1 MSEEAGSICEDGS
14 ATGDDSIVSGS
25 LDIEMPSKMAR
36 LFNGPARYR
45 VAYGGRGSGK
55 TRTFAKMAA
64 VMAYNFARA
73 GKIGQ
78 ILCAREHL
86 NSLDESSFT
95 EIKSAIEDDPFL
107 RTQFD
112 CGARYIRTIGKE
124 VEFTFAGLRTNL
136 DSIKSKA
143 RILLCWVDEAESVT
157 EMAWRTLLP
166 TVRETDSEIWVSF
179 NPLDPESA
187 TYQRFV
193 DNPPENARVE
203 KVNYSDNPFFPDVL
217 RQEMENDRAR
227 LKPEAFNWVW
237 NGDCL
242 DFQEGAYYRDS
253 ILEAQKEGRI
263 RPMIDIDRTIP
274 VVTAFD
280 LGMNDST
287 SIVFAQFVGSEI
299 RVIDFYENSQMPLD
313 HYVKVMRDWGHEKG
327 YVYGTTILPHDAK
340 VRELGTGKSRIE
352 ILNGLGIQD
361 VVVAPQ
367 LRVDDGIASV
377 RMAFNRCYFHEG
389 NCKRLLKCLRHY
401 HAEWVE
407 KARTFRPKPE
417 HDWSSHAADAFRYL
431 ITGYIDLTS
440 WTGPSTQGMS
450 PQGAALTRNAHRF
463 VA

>member
-1 MSEEAGSICEDGS
+1 MTQSTADE
-14 ATGDDSIVSGS
+14 
-25 LDIEMPSKMAR
+25 LNIEIPAKMAAI
-36 LFNGPARYR
+36 FDGPARYR

-64 VMAYNFARA
+64 VMAYNFARE

-95 EIKSAIEDDPFL
+95 EIKSAIEEDPFL

-112 CGARYIRTIGKE
+112 MGARYIRTNCKS

-143 RILLCWVDEAESVT
+143 RILLCWIDEAESVT

-193 DNPPENARVE
+193 DNPPENA
-203 KVNYSDNPFFPDVL
+203 KVIRCNYDDNPFFPDVL
-217 RQEMENDRAR
+217 RQEMENDRIR
-227 LKPEAFNWVW
+227 LRPEIFNHVW
-237 NGDCL
+237 GGDCL
-242 DFQEGAYYRDS
+242 DFQEGAYYRDC
-253 ILEAQKEGRI
+253 ILKAQSDGRV
-263 RPMIDIDRTIP
+263 RETLDFDRSIP
-274 VVTAFD
+274 VVTAWD
-280 LGMNDST
+280 LGINDST

-299 RVIDFYENSQMPLD
+299 RVIDFYENSQLALD
-313 HYVKVMRDWGHEKG
+313 HYVQVLQERAKTHG
-327 YVYGTTILPHDAK
+327 YVYGTTILPHDAQ

-352 ILNGLGIQD
+352 ILQNLGVMDGI
-361 VVVAPQ
+361 VAPK
-367 LRVDDGIASV
+367 LRVDDGIAAV
-377 RMAFNRCYFHEG
+377 RMSFDRCYFDEG
-389 NCKRLLKCLRHY
+389 KTKRLLKCLRHY
-401 HAEWVE
+401 HAEWQE
-407 KARTFRPKPE
+407 HSRTFKPKPQ

-431 ITGYIDLTS
+431 ITGYRDLTS
-440 WTGPSTQGMS
+440 WSGPAMS
-450 PQGAALTRNAHRF
+450 HGSSGSSIRRNSHLY

>member
-1 MSEEAGSICEDGS
+1 MTEA
-14 ATGDDSIVSGS
+14 A
-25 LDIEMPSKMAR
+25 LDIKMPAKMAR
-36 LFNGPARYR
+36 LFEGKARYR
-45 VAYGGRGSGK
+45 IAHGGRGSGK
-55 TRTFAKMAA
+55 TQSMAKMAA
-64 VMAYNFARA
+64 VMAYQYARS
-73 GKIGQ
+73 GKFGQ

-95 EIKSAIEDDPFL
+95 EIKSAIETDPFL

-112 CGARYIRTIGKE
+112 CGTRYIRTIGKE

-136 DSIKSKA
+136 ESIKSKA
-143 RILLCWVDEAESVT
+143 RILLCWIDEAESVS

-166 TVRETDSEIWVSF
+166 TVREDDSEIWVSF

-187 TYQRFV
+187 TYLRFV
-193 DNPPENARVE
+193 DNPPDNA
-203 KVNYSDNPFFPDVL
+203 KVAEINFVDNPFFPDVL

-237 NGDCL
+237 MGQPL
-242 DFQEGAYYRDS
+242 DFSEGAYYRDC
-253 ILEAQKEGRI
+253 ILEAEKAGRI
-263 RPMIDIDRTIP
+263 KTSIDIDRTIP

-313 HYVKVMRDWGHEKG
+313 HYVQVLRDWAHEKG
-327 YVYGTTILPHDAK
+327 YNYGTAILPHDAK

-352 ILNGLGIQD
+352 ILQNLGIHD
-361 VVVAPQ
+361 AVVCPQ

-377 RMAFNRCYFHEG
+377 RMAFNRCYFHEK
-389 NCKRLLKCLRHY
+389 NTKRLLKCLRHY
-401 HAEWVE
+401 HSEWVE
-407 KARTFRPKPE
+407 KARTFRPRPE

-440 WTGPSTQGMS
+440 WTGPDTAGMS
-450 PQGAALTRNAHRF
+450 PQGAALSRHSHRY

>member
-1 MSEEAGSICEDGS
+1 MTDSDGSITDDGS
-14 ATGDDSIVSGS
+14 IVEGS

-36 LFNGPARYR
+36 LFQGKARYR

-64 VMAYNFARA
+64 VMAYNFARS
-73 GKIGQ
+73 GKVGQ

-112 CGARYIRTIGKE
+112 CGARYIRTNCKS

-143 RILLCWVDEAESVT
+143 RILLAWIDEGESVSD
-157 EMAWRTLLP
+157 MAWRPLLP
-166 TVRETDSEIWVSF
+166 TVREEDSEIWVSF
-179 NPLDPESA
+179 NPLDPESS

-193 DNPPENARVE
+193 DNPPHNCRVE
-203 KVNYSDNPFFPDVL
+203 KVNYCDNPFFPEVL
-217 RQEMENDRAR
+217 RVEMENDRER
-227 LKPEAFNWVW
+227 LRPEIFAHVW
-237 NGDCL
+237 MGDCL

-253 ILEAQKEGRI
+253 ILKAEVDGRI
-263 RPMIDIDRTIP
+263 RPTLDFDRSVP
-274 VVTAFD
+274 VVTAWD

-287 SIVFAQFVGSEI
+287 SIIFAQFIGSEI

-313 HYVKVMRDWGHEKG
+313 HYVQVLQDKAHENG

-340 VRELGTGKSRIE
+340 VRELGSGKSRIE
-352 ILNGLGIQD
+352 ILQGLGIMD
-361 VVVAPQ
+361 GVVCPQ
-367 LRVDDGIASV
+367 LRVDDGIAAV
-377 RMAFNRCYFHEG
+377 RLAFSRCYFDES
-389 NCKRLLKCLRHY
+389 KTRRLLKCMRHY

-407 KARTFRPKPE
+407 HARTFRPRPQ

-431 ITGYIDLTS
+431 ITGYRDLTS
-440 WTGPSTQGMS
+440 WAGPVSGSLRGTS
-450 PQGAALTRNAHRF
+450 IKRNSHLY